1 MNRNIL
7 YAHINVLLAAYNTTS
22 KTYFE
27 KKTKNE
33 KKRKK
38 KKNFSPGSYY
48 QPGLKGA
55 GLVACQEAPL
65 VPIGVTHR
73 A

>member
-1 MNRNIL
+1 MFELCHLIRSLCLNRNIL
-7 YAHINVLLAAYNTTS
+7 YVRINVLLAAYDTTS

-38 KKNFSPGSYY
+38 KK
-48 QPGLKGA
+48 K
-55 GLVACQEAPL
+55 PL
-65 VPIGVTHR
+65 VPVGITNR
-73 A
+73 D